1 MVQVG
6 PAGNALTLLPAGT
19 THSGK
24 VDVEDN
30 AVGVALCL
38 AHGIA
43 WDVVEREIYLVL
55 LSQGVQLIADR
66 IKHHGTEGGK
76 LLILVLNHLGTFGIV
91 TQKAQVFLELHIVYA
106 LPPYMLPFAQVNI
119 DAGALTLPAERNNV
133 PHMFHIS
140 APHVEHLAHVLAE
153 HAYLQL
159 SRATL
164 PARIIIADAF
174 LADIAGGELD
184 FAEDIGHH
192 DAFLARVVVLGG
204 IYHIQ
209 LQQLVARL
217 LQLVVGVRAHTQ
229 LLDRDGKRDR
239 TTAHFLLG
247 KEPWRSH
254 IGALALLQVFVNLLL
269 QGVHQLHHHIGLHG
283 SEIAPYLAIY

>member
-1 MVQVG
+1 MDWRTYYKEHTMKPEDAVSVIKDGDRVVFGHAVGEPIIFQRTMARMAQQFHNVEVAHMVYLGSGEYLQPGMEDHFRHNALFVGG
-6 PAGNALTLLPAGT
+6 PARKAIAENRADYTPAFF
-19 THSGK
+19 S
-24 VDVEDN
+24 D
-30 AVGVALCL
+30 
-38 AHGIA
+38 
-43 WDVVEREIYLVL
+43 
-55 LSQGVQLIADR
+55 
-66 IKHHGTEGGK
+66 
-76 LLILVLNHLGTFGIV
+76 
-91 TQKAQVFLELHIVYA
+91 
-106 LPPYMLPFAQVNI
+106 
-119 DAGALTLPAERNNV
+119 V
-133 PHMFHIS
+133 PHMFRIS

-192 DAFLARVVVLGG
+192 DAFLARVIVLGG

-217 LQLVVGVRAHTQ
+217 LQLVVGVGAHTQ

-239 TTAHFLLG
+239 TTAHLLLG